1 MQIDLSGRT
10 ALITGGSR
18 GIGRAIASRLA
29 RSGANVILLAR
40 RPDLL
45 AEAVT
50 SIQSTTNSRVTGHSC
65 DVSSEA
71 ALDKAL
77 DAIAGDFPVIDI
89 LVNNAGSSARGPFK
103 KLSRAALLAD
113 LDLKVNSALYL
124 SQKLAPAMEKQR
136 WGRIINVLSSVAKAP
151 AGASMPTTL
160 SRAAGFTLTKV
171 LASELAAS
179 NVLVN
184 AVCVGMIESDQ
195 WPRNH
200 KLRAPELTYEEFLA
214 RETKNIPLGRIGTG
228 EEFANVV
235 CFLASD
241 LASYVTGTSINVDG
255 GRCPVL

>member
-45 AEAVT
+45 AETVAT
-50 SIQSTTNSRVTGHSC
+50 IQKTTNARVVGHSC
-65 DVSSEA
+65 DVSSQA
-71 ALDKAL
+71 ALDKVL
-77 DAIAGDFPVIDI
+77 DVIARDFPTVDI

-103 KLSRAALLAD
+103 KLSRESLLAD

-136 WGRIINVLSSVAKAP
+136 WGRIINVLSTAAKTP
-151 AGASMPTTL
+151 SGGSMPTTL
-160 SRAAGFTLTKV
+160 TRAAGFTLTKV
-171 LASELAAS
+171 LANELAAS

-184 AVCVGMIESDQ
+184 SVCVGMIESDQ

-200 KLRAPELTYEEFLA
+200 KVRAPELSYEEFLT
-214 RETKNIPLGRIGTG
+214 RETKAIPLGRIGTG

>member
-10 ALITGGSR
+10 ALVTGGSR
-18 GIGRAIASRLA
+18 GIGKAIASRLA
-29 RSGANVILLAR
+29 QSGADIVLLAR
-40 RPDLL
+40 RPDVL
-45 AEAVT
+45 AETVA
-50 SIQSTTNSRVTGHSC
+50 SIQKTTNARVTGHSC
-65 DVSSEA
+65 DVASEA
-71 ALDKAL
+71 AIDAVLP
-77 DAIAGDFPVIDI
+77 AIARDFPVIDI
-89 LVNNAGSSARGPFK
+89 LVNNAGSSVRGPFK
-103 KLSRAALLAD
+103 KLTRETLLAD

-136 WGRIINVLSSVAKAP
+136 WGRIINVLSTAARTPS
-151 AGASMPTTL
+151 GASMPTTL
-160 SRAAGFTLTKV
+160 SRAAGFSMTKV
-171 LASELAAS
+171 LAHELAAS

-200 KLRAPELTYEEFLA
+200 KTRAPELTYEQFIE
-214 RETKNIPLGRIGTG
+214 RESKAIPLGRIGRA